1 MKQVE
6 FPMSKLAGRT
16 SVCSVLFS
24 ICFYLCQSSN
34 KHWNETATE
43 KSACSSDPLFG
54 KQNNWQLVLESFSQP
69 LIGRVKVRPGKTI
82 GNYTAA
88 EEEVL
93 QLEDSLSDTPEAT
106 GKRFG
111 YTSNTKS
118 VFKFYVLHQ
127 EEQEVSPTTI
137 KLSTKSHIRAF
148 LVWRNAFPGRSW
160 KILQT
165 VPIYKLLSW
174 RFHNSD

>member
-1 MKQVE
+1 MYSFPYAFIYVRAQTSTETKQ
-6 FPMSKLAGRT
+6 PLK
-16 SVCSVLFS
+16 
-24 ICFYLCQSSN
+24 
-34 KHWNETATE
+34 

-88 EEEVL
+88 EEEIL

-148 LVWRNAFPGRSW
+148 LVWRNAFPGRS
-160 KILQT
+160 
-165 VPIYKLLSW
+165 
-174 RFHNSD
+174 